1 MKWSIIQLQKFR
13 DKGMPLDETV
23 DASEVKK
30 LDPQI
35 RDVSPIHVTG
45 RADISSDK
53 VTFHLHIEGQ
63 LVLPCSRTLEDV
75 HFPVDI
81 DTVETFLLKANDYDQ
96 YEEEEVHRI
105 QGDVIDLM
113 PVINELLVL
122 EIPMQVF
129 SEKAKDDENL
139 PSGKNWEVITEEQ
152 AIQAEEEEEKKVDPR
167 LAGLAKLL
175 EQDKNS

>member
-1 MKWSIIQLQKFR
+1 MKWSIIQLQKYR

-23 DASEVKK
+23 DASEVKA

-75 HFPVDI
+75 YFPVDI
-81 DTVETFLLKANDYDQ
+81 NTVETYLLKANEHDQ

-105 QGDVIDLM
+105 QGEVIDLM
-113 PVINELLVL
+113 PAINELLVL

-175 EQDKNS
+175 EQDKNT

>member
-13 DKGMPLDETV
+13 EKGLALDETI
-23 DASEVKK
+23 DANEVKNI
-30 LDPQI
+30 DPQI

-53 VTFHLHIEGQ
+53 VTFHLNIKGE

-75 HFPVDI
+75 YFPVDI
-81 DTVETFLLKANDYDQ
+81 NTVETYLLKANDYDQ

-113 PVINELLVL
+113 PVVKELLVL

-129 SEKAKDDENL
+129 SDKAKNDENL

-152 AIQAEEEEEKKVDPR
+152 ANQSEEEEKKVDPR
-167 LAGLAKLL
+167 LADLAKLL
-175 EQDKNS
+175 EQDKNN

>member
-13 DKGMPLDETV
+13 DRGMPLDETV
-23 DASEVKK
+23 DASEVKA

-81 DTVETFLLKANDYDQ
+81 DTVETFLLKAKDYDQ
-96 YEEEEVHRI
+96 YEEEEVHRM